1 MDKIEKGAKKEE
13 EDIAVAEHKKNMK
26 PLIILSVII
35 VAAIAI
41 VYAALMLPITP
52 PIPTKNYTFPMSTFS
67 MVPASCDELENSD
80 YQKICSDFIDSCD
93 DETYNND
100 FSAYCMAMAE
110 SDENYCDLLPVTN
123 KDTAGREYCHI
134 NYHLTNFVKTSDPT
148 YCHRMVEIVED
159 IIGTDIYRSFCDAVV
174 SGDVLTCDKMME
186 NVMRKDQALLTVVCK
201 GLIEKDISRCN
212 DLEFMKQRGGL
223 IGEEELLTGPA
234 ALQDP
239 HGIATCRDVFN
250 RAFASIENDIS
261 YCDKIINIRR
271 KENCEVEVSMDTGMC
286 GKPVSSKTCYESY
299 IILKAME
306 SGDPGACAGFT
317 SEKKKGACEYMVENS
332 DVSGIEECA
341 TVLDGGE
348 IGECVDSFRA

>member
-1 MDKIEKGAKKEE
+1 MDKIEKGAEKKEE
-13 EDIAVAEHKKNMK
+13 NEVDEHGKLIK
-26 PLIILSVII
+26 PLIILSIII

-41 VYAALMLPITP
+41 VYVALLQPITP
-52 PIPTKNYTFPMSTFS
+52 PFPTKNYTLPVSTFS
-67 MVPASCDELENSD
+67 FVPASCDELGD
-80 YQKICSDFIDSCD
+80 AIYQKTCSDFVESCD
-93 DETYNND
+93 DETYNQD

-123 KDTAGREYCHI
+123 TDTAGREYCHI

-148 YCHRMVEIVED
+148 YCHRMVKIVED

-174 SGDVLTCDKMME
+174 SGDVSTCDKLME
-186 NVMRKDQALLTVVCK
+186 NVIRKDQALLTVVCK

-271 KENCEVEVSMDTGMC
+271 KENCEVEVRMDTSIC

-306 SGDPGACAGFT
+306 SGDPQGCAGFI
-317 SEKKKGACEYMVENS
+317 SEEKKGACEYMVENS
-332 DVSGIEECA
+332 DVSGIERCA

-348 IGECVDSFRA
+348 MDECVDSFRA